1 MLRSFHYAVHAAVR
15 AHADAGRAAAA
26 HAFGGFRLEPWARF
40 WYATVATIFLDAYH
54 ATAARARVL
63 PSDPSET
70 AVLLDAYQLE
80 KAVYELGYEL
90 NNRPDWAAIPLEGLL
105 ELLRA

>member
-1 MLRSFHYAVHAAVR
+1 MLRSFHYAVHAAIR
-15 AHADAGRAAAA
+15 AHAEAGRAAAA

-63 PSDPSET
+63 P
-70 AVLLDAYQLE
+70 AQLE
-80 KAVYELGYEL
+80 HADIRQVHDARIVIE
-90 NNRPDWAAIPLEGLL
+90 RPRCA
-105 ELLRA
+105 